1 MKELYKD
8 LMIISFFLS
17 FATAAF
23 VVFLPSYFNEL
34 GLSYVQIGIALGFL
48 HIIAAAGSLFVGY
61 MEEEVDKI
69 KILVTSYFGYAIL
82 PLLYLSVS
90 GFLSALVARFFDG
103 IATSLRYV
111 AEYSLLESKKA
122 YRTGVNISLDE
133 SLANLGGLLGPI
145 FAGIL
150 ALYYGIETIFVMALV
165 IMLFVAVFS
174 LRMLKFS
181 KPPFNHKLSLSI
193 FREEFSHK
201 PLMILSLLFLLFST
215 VDASKFLA
223 VTLYMKTMGLD
234 NLSIALVGSSFFF
247 FTFLFELFSGYM
259 EKKNRRN
266 KLLGVGLLLCGLSMF
281 LFSVSPL
288 NIGYLLF
295 LALLFS
301 LGTALIRPAIFSD
314 LISIEGAH
322 PNIGTG
328 IIFFFANVGAVIGF
342 MLSGFLI
349 ETSFGLFFMTGS
361 AVLLVSSVISLF
373 YIKTLTK

>member
-23 VVFLPSYFNEL
+23 VVFWPSYFDEL

-82 PLLYLSVS
+82 PLLYLGVS

-145 FAGIL
+145 FAGVL
-150 ALYYGIETIFVMALV
+150 AFYYGIETIFVMALV

-181 KPPFNHKLSLSI
+181 KPPFYQNHH
-193 FREEFSHK
+193 SH
-201 PLMILSLLFLLFST
+201 
-215 VDASKFLA
+215 
-223 VTLYMKTMGLD
+223 
-234 NLSIALVGSSFFF
+234 
-247 FTFLFELFSGYM
+247 
-259 EKKNRRN
+259 
-266 KLLGVGLLLCGLSMF
+266 
-281 LFSVSPL
+281 
-288 NIGYLLF
+288 
-295 LALLFS
+295 
-301 LGTALIRPAIFSD
+301 
-314 LISIEGAH
+314 
-322 PNIGTG
+322 
-328 IIFFFANVGAVIGF
+328 ANV
-342 MLSGFLI
+342 
-349 ETSFGLFFMTGS
+349 
-361 AVLLVSSVISLF
+361 
-373 YIKTLTK
+373 